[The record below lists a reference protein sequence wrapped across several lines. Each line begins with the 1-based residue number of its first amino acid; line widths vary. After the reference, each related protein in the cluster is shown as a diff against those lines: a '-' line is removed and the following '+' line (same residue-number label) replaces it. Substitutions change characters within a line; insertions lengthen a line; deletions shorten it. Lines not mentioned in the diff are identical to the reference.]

1 MLWAKYG
8 KFYYP
13 GEIVSQETVSSII
26 RRKLP
31 TTQNKYVVS
40 WFGENNFSVIAKEN
54 VEFLARNKIDKAR
67 AE

>member
-1 MLWAKYG
+1 MRKKYG

-13 GEIVSQETVSSII
+13 WKIVTLETIPTNI

-31 TTQNKYVVS
+31 TAQNKYVVS